1 MRIYNLFGAC
11 RRHPGVHY
19 RKLRF
24 DVLVMQSADER
35 RIHKQ
40 ERITARNVKGPGNAH
55 LASVRSLIDPPH
67 RLP

>member
-1 MRIYNLFGAC
+1 
-11 RRHPGVHY
+11 
-19 RKLRF
+19 
-24 DVLVMQSADER
+24 MQSADER